1 MTTRALGAGRGMA
14 KKKLPPDQA
23 RSWPGKPLAIQVR
36 GSPEWKRWLEEL
48 AEFDRSNL
56 ADICD
61 RSIAAYARAIGFPKP
76 PPPR

>member
-1 MTTRALGAGRGMA
+1 MITKVKARGGMA
-14 KKKLPPDQA
+14 KKKPPADQA

-36 GSPEWKRWLEEL
+36 GSAEWKQWLEEL

-61 RSIAAYARAIGFPKP
+61 RAIAAYGRSIGFPKP